1 MAEIPLKLL
10 SDQRDGLGRRPQNK
24 GTKMPAAIIR
34 MALLAILATAQPEP
48 GAVIECPP
56 IDLAQETVVIP
67 QSDAMNAF
75 PTDPAIQ
82 EGHAVAMD
90 ATPSPQESLPETSAT
105 ATQDA
110 LPMVNTPTGQVE
122 QVGQVGQDSQTPNE
136 SQSATSD
143 IGRAEG
149 ITVEEV
155 RVNLREGQSGNDRTS
170 SNKRTRTI
178 VIPIGKIVIG
188 FIIGLFLIADIALV
202 VFVWDARHDD
212 GDDDDGSGD
221 AGPILR
227 YSDRSLADDYKES
240 AARRRAEEA
249 AEEEMGRIA
258 KLREFAKRQ
267 MKMAGKEQPSETES
281 FPVIAMPPARKLI
294 AMPPHKKG

>member
-1 MAEIPLKLL
+1 MVEIPLKLL

-48 GAVIECPP
+48 GVVIECPP

-67 QSDAMNAF
+67 QNDATNAF
-75 PTDPAIQ
+75 PADLAIQ
-82 EGHAVAMD
+82 EEQAVAMG
-90 ATPSPQESLPETSAT
+90 AMPSPQVSLPETSAT
-105 ATQDA
+105 VTQDA
-110 LPMVNTPTGQVE
+110 LPIINAPTGQI
-122 QVGQVGQDSQTPNE
+122 GQVGQESHTSNE

-155 RVNLREGQSGNDRTS
+155 RVNLREGQSGNDGTS
-170 SNKRTRTI
+170 ANKGTRTI

-188 FIIGLFLIADIALV
+188 LIIGLLLIADIALI

-212 GDDDDGSGD
+212 SDDDGSGD

-258 KLREFAKRQ
+258 KLREYAKRQ